1 MEKTEYAPGT
11 PTWIDLGAPDV
22 ARASAFYGSLFGW
35 TAEAADPVEETGGY
49 HNFTY
54 QGRRVAGLGPAQN
67 PGPPYW
73 TSYFAVT
80 DADAAVAKAKELG
93 GTCFVEAMDVMDQGR
108 MAVLAD
114 PTGAAFSVWQAGA
127 HKGAE
132 LVNEANTWCWNE
144 LSTRDLAT
152 AKAFYRDLLDAGL
165 GGADEYV
172 ELQVEGESVAGM
184 MAMPEMVPAEVP
196 PYWLVY
202 IAVEDTDASVA
213 RAQELGA
220 TLVAGPME
228 VPVGRFAV
236 LADDQGAMFAVIKMT
251 DGAHG

>member
-1 MEKTEYAPGT
+1 MQKTNYAPGT

-22 ARASAFYGSLFGW
+22 EKAAAFYGALFGW
-35 TAEAADPVEETGGY
+35 TAESAGPDTGGY
-49 HNFTY
+49 HNLIY
-54 QGRRVAGLGPAQN
+54 KGHRVAGLGPAEN

-73 TSYFAVT
+73 TTYFAVT

-93 GTCFVEAMDVMDQGR
+93 GTCFLEPMDVMDQGR

-114 PTGAAFSVWQAGA
+114 PTGAAFSVWQAGV
-127 HKGAE
+127 HHGAE

-144 LSTRDLAT
+144 LSTRDLDT
-152 AKAFYRDLLDAGL
+152 AKAFYRDLLGAGL
-165 GGADEYV
+165 GGVDEYV

-184 MAMPEMVPAEVP
+184 MAMPEMVPAAVP

-202 IAVEDTDASVA
+202 IAVDDCDAAVA
-213 RAQELGA
+213 TAQGLGA
-220 TLVAGPME
+220 ALIAGPME

-236 LADDQGAMFAVIKMT
+236 LADDQGATFAVIKMVE
-251 DGAHG
+251 GAHG